1 MLIDSHTLLWHRN
14 GDARLS
20 TKAAKTIDE
29 GGCLL
34 SIASVWEISIKAGL
48 GKLELRCAGKT
59 ASAEQFLKTAIET
72 LQFRLL
78 PIEFEDATE
87 VESLPTHHADP
98 FDRLLIAQALRRNLP
113 LISADKVFDRYGV
126 QRIW

>member
-1 MLIDSHTLLWHRN
+1 L
-14 GDARLS
+14 
-20 TKAAKTIDE
+20 
-29 GGCLL
+29 
-34 SIASVWEISIKAGL
+34 WEISIKAGL

-113 LISADKVFDRYGV
+113 LISGDKVFDRYGV
-126 QRIW
+126 QRVW

>member
-14 GDARLS
+14 GDVRLS
-20 TKAAKTIDE
+20 TKAAKTIGE
-29 GGCLL
+29 GACLL
-34 SIASVWEISIKAGL
+34 SVASVWEISIKAGL

-72 LQFRLL
+72 LQLRLL

-113 LISADKVFDRYGV
+113 LISGDKVFDRYGIKRV
-126 QRIW
+126 W